1 MTIDVSY
8 CEFKNKHWR
17 VTDWTLINQYE
28 SRYHSN
34 IDAIDAMQKDIENKR
49 IDLTTKKGI
58 SVVHYVNKVQED
70 LDALCCKY
78 IFG

>member
-1 MTIDVSY
+1 MSF
-8 CEFKNKHWR
+8 ESKHWR

-28 SRYHSN
+28 LRYDSN
-34 IDAIDAMQKDIENKR
+34 IDAIDAMQKAIQNNM

-70 LDALCCKY
+70 LDTLCCKY